1 MSDDIVTRLETL
13 AGNYKT
19 SDFEFMYADYETV
32 CEASAEIERLRKEL
46 QHSALQTNLMRNIAY
61 APYGD
66 AADEIE
72 RLRNEVD
79 QWRFTCA
86 KLTEIVQRDLNR

>member
-1 MSDDIVTRLETL
+1 MTDDIVTRLRRMDATL
-13 AGNYKT
+13 P
-19 SDFEFMYADYETV
+19 SVDPD
-32 CEASAEIERLRKEL
+32 
-46 QHSALQTNLMRNIAY
+46 AY
-61 APYGD
+61 VSPTE

-72 RLRNEVD
+72 QLRNEVD